1 MAIRACCNS
10 NVLNYIKAPGVHP
23 LQKHPQNSR
32 PLTVPRS
39 ELKTASKRPSLKKLL
54 QKAPVK
60 PLKQVAALPF
70 RVDSD
75 GRIEILLITSRDT
88 GRWIIPKGW
97 PMTGR
102 KPHQAA
108 QREAYEEAGLEGE
121 IAANPVGRYHYQKR
135 FDHGRAFPCRVRVYP
150 LRVEAQHERWPER
163 EQRTLQW
170 FRPEEAARLVHE
182 DELQQLLVGFAARRG
197 DGRL

>member
-1 MAIRACCNS
+1 M
-10 NVLNYIKAPGVHP
+10 
-23 LQKHPQNSR
+23 
-32 PLTVPRS
+32 
-39 ELKTASKRPSLKKLL
+39 KKLL

>member
-1 MAIRACCNS
+1 
-10 NVLNYIKAPGVHP
+10 
-23 LQKHPQNSR
+23 
-32 PLTVPRS
+32 
-39 ELKTASKRPSLKKLL
+39 
-54 QKAPVK
+54 
-60 PLKQVAALPF
+60 
-70 RVDSD
+70 
-75 GRIEILLITSRDT
+75 
-88 GRWIIPKGW
+88 
-97 PMTGR
+97 MTGR